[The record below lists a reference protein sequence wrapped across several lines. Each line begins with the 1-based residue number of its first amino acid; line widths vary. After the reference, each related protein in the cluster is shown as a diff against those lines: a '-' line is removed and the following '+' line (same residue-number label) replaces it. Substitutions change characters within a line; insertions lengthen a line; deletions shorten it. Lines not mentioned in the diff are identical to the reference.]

1 MRGAARV
8 GLSGGGA
15 SGSFGAVRT
24 AYKHDTAKQGEV
36 RAESG
41 EVRAESGMVSVVGFA
56 GCLIACLYVLLFVL
70 FAFCVLMVIV
80 AIVVIAFGAYG
91 AGTLRSTR
99 ERPGR
104 FSIRQAAII
113 DQCAGH
119 QQQFSLCYASAID
132 AWRVAHRCGAH
143 SRPSANL

>member
-56 GCLIACLYVLLFVL
+56 GCLIVACLCVCLCCLLFV
-70 FAFCVLMVIV
+70 F
-80 AIVVIAFGAYG
+80 
-91 AGTLRSTR
+91 
-99 ERPGR
+99 
-104 FSIRQAAII
+104 
-113 DQCAGH
+113 
-119 QQQFSLCYASAID
+119 
-132 AWRVAHRCGAH
+132 
-143 SRPSANL
+143 